1 MDFDQITV
9 GLRATWQKRITEADV
24 LQYAAITGDHN
35 PVHVDADAAARGPY
49 GERIAHGML
58 SAGLLSAAMANGVPG
73 PGAVYLSQS
82 LSFKRP
88 VRLGDVITAEVEV
101 LEIKPRTRRV
111 RLATRCRNQADELVL
126 DGEAMVMLP
135 TAATSDSGPDAA

>member
-1 MDFDQITV
+1 
-9 GLRATWQKRITEADV
+9 
-24 LQYAAITGDHN
+24 
-35 PVHVDADAAARGPY
+35 
-49 GERIAHGML
+49 
-58 SAGLLSAAMANGVPG
+58 VPG
-73 PGAVYLSQS
+73 PGAVYLSQT

-88 VRLGDVITAEVEV
+88 VRLDDVITAEVEV

-135 TAATSDSGPDAA
+135 AAATSDHGPDAA